1 MSTCKRVSKLRLCH
15 AVFLLLS
22 CLIGPGVFFALPA
35 GADNRDIP
43 PSLLDFRERLL
54 RNRDDLL
61 RRRDDCRRNLSYCEL
76 ALNRMRYDTNAC
88 DPTMRRAAQDA
99 NFLMLRNYD
108 LWMRSRDNLDRS
120 LRYNDLD
127 LRDVEDQIRRYATS
141 RS

>member
-1 MSTCKRVSKLRLCH
+1 MYKRVAKLRLCH

-22 CLIGPGVFFALPA
+22 FLLGPGVCFAMPA
-35 GADNRDIP
+35 RADNRDIP

-76 ALNRMRYDTNAC
+76 ALNRLRYETNAC
-88 DPTMRRAAQDA
+88 DPTMRNAALDA

-108 LWMRSRDNLDRS
+108 LWMRNRDNLERS
-120 LRYNDLD
+120 LRNNDLD
-127 LRDVEDQIRRYATS
+127 LRDVEDQIRRFAL
-141 RS
+141 